1 MGIEV
6 KYTQDGGMLL
16 SQEQYITDL
25 LKKTKM
31 FEAKGIST
39 PMISGSPLS
48 AIFGDPFEDPT
59 LYRSTVGVGA
69 LQYVTVT
76 RPEISYSV
84 SKVCQFMHDPL

>member
-31 FEAKGIST
+31 LEVKGIST
-39 PMISGSPLS
+39 PMISGRPLS
-48 AIFGDPFEDPT
+48 AKFGDPFDDPT
-59 LYRSTVGVGA
+59 LYRSTVGA

-76 RPEISYSV
+76 RPKISYSV
-84 SKVCQFMHDPL
+84 SKGCQFMHDPL